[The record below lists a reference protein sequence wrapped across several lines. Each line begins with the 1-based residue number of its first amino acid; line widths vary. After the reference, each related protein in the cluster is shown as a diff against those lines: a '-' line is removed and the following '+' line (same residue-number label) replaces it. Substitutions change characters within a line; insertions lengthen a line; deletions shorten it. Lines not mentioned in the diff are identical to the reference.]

1 MELCRS
7 ECTVYLFMSHLIM
20 LSWQEL
26 GRQLEAAVAEGAGQ
40 PDAFPHELLPEGSPE
55 MAGRLSPTPTQMPG
69 LQDVRGA
76 WHGSFQAYG
85 GGGGAASVDF
95 NLKGQDWRWGAYAL
109 DQVGSAGC
117 SHGHARQWVWFGVL
131 YDLVAAV
138 SVEFDLK
145 GQDCQWV
152 GVALDQE
159 LLPAMVMLALG
170 CDVLS

>member
-7 ECTVYLFMSHLIM
+7 ECTCCLFTSKLIM
-20 LSWQEL
+20 LSRQEL
-26 GRQLEAAVAEGAGQ
+26 GRQLEAAVAEGTGQ

-55 MAGRLSPTPTQMPG
+55 IAGRVSPTPTQMPG

-109 DQVGSAGC
+109 DQVGYAVRSN
-117 SHGHARQWVWFGVL
+117 GHASQRVWFGR
-131 YDLVAAV
+131 
-138 SVEFDLK
+138 
-145 GQDCQWV
+145 
-152 GVALDQE
+152 
-159 LLPAMVMLALG
+159 P
-170 CDVLS
+170 